1 MRIGQHLSE
10 RAHQQVAFKLK
21 VAESF
26 LVGDGGA
33 KLLAQRWSVAEEKIR
48 ALGGKPWRQ
57 P

>member
-10 RAHQQVAFKLK
+10 QAHQQVAFKLK

-26 LVGDGGA
+26 PVGDGEA